1 MPFRF
6 DPKHWRDRAG
16 KIRTLAEG
24 MKDLA
29 AKEKMLQIAA
39 DYDKLAAR
47 AEKTAPSAGEKK

>member
-6 DPKHWRDRAG
+6 DPKHWRDRAD

-29 AKEKMLQIAA
+29 AKENMLQIAA
-39 DYDKLAAR
+39 DYDKLAKR
-47 AEKTAPSAGEKK
+47 AEKAAPPASKKK